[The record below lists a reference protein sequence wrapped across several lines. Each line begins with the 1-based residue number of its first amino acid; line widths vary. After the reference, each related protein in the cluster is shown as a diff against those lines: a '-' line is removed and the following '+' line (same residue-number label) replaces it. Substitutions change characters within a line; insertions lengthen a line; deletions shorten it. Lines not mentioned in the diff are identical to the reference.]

1 MVICPNCGSKLIK
14 KDGRRGPF
22 LGCSN
27 FPKCKFSMDYISEN
41 LNIDWENIDR
51 CPNCGG
57 ELVKREGK
65 FGEFLGCS
73 NFPKCR
79 FSMDYKPKKG
89 IKIVDDDENKCP
101 LCGSKLVKK
110 EGRKGPF
117 MSCFDFPNCR
127 YSRDLT
133 ENEKSDNQKIYT
145 WKSEQ
150 FSFQDE
156 RYQSKVNLANNFV
169 LSNLNIDTKTLL
181 EIKSW
186 DESVDL
192 CMNILDDAVTIEDK
206 KYIDSVL
213 GYAHHRMDKRSSL
226 EYACDLIVGWV
237 IEDCTVEILNKLGY
251 NTSLNSA
258 DKHRKLLLNPTA
270 DSDLKVCINGKEVL
284 IEQVND
290 FTGYWKK
297 TLHVPLRDNK
307 YINLKQENS
316 LLFGIDYVN
325 ELFFILNVP
334 ETEVKYIPYHGPFSK
349 PAYAILITNSDFYKL
364 DKLEFVFSKI
374 LSGY

>member
-206 KYIDSVL
+206 KIYRLRIGVC
-213 GYAHHRMDKRSSL
+213 SS
-226 EYACDLIVGWV
+226 
-237 IEDCTVEILNKLGY
+237 
-251 NTSLNSA
+251 
-258 DKHRKLLLNPTA
+258 
-270 DSDLKVCINGKEVL
+270 
-284 IEQVND
+284 
-290 FTGYWKK
+290 
-297 TLHVPLRDNK
+297 
-307 YINLKQENS
+307 
-316 LLFGIDYVN
+316 
-325 ELFFILNVP
+325 
-334 ETEVKYIPYHGPFSK
+334 
-349 PAYAILITNSDFYKL
+349 
-364 DKLEFVFSKI
+364 
-374 LSGY
+374 